1 MLGSIIVLMK
11 SLNLSY
17 PAILTLFG
25 DYKVKGKTESQAF
38 LAWFLG
44 AYYRLDPTD
53 VDDAICDSTNDKGV
67 DGIYV
72 NDLLQQVD
80 VFQSRMGTVTPL
92 KGLGDKDL
100 KEFLGTLVYFNNGK
114 SVRELSAATKSEDL
128 RKLLTRLEI
137 ARLIDSGYAVH
148 GVFLT
153 NRVRDHNA
161 ITIQKTASNLE
172 LFDGLE
178 LQRQYLPINK
188 AEPIRSEISF
198 DISRVDVLRHRIED
212 GVELTIAPVLASEL
226 VRMDGIANQ
235 KLFAWNLRYQLKRS
249 PVNKE
254 IDKSILDTK
263 EHRFFPAFHNGLTIL
278 AARVREKN
286 QKLTISGYAVVNGC
300 QSLNALY
307 SRKDCLTRKLRILT
321 KFVSVSPKSALAAKI
336 TDHTNR
342 QNSITGRDLQSNSLI
357 QTRLQTEVHTKYKGQ
372 RFYRIARGECPKWD
386 QKKVIENDAAARVL
400 LAFDLKQPESCHQ
413 NYKLFDD
420 LHAEIFGRPEVNADR
435 IVALME
441 IDDVIANRL
450 PSMENKAFS
459 GYTLTRFFFHY
470 LLREVL
476 ELPESGDVK
485 FWLDTNILT
494 QEKNWRPRLRQS
506 VEPIVLA
513 LMNTV
518 DGWLKQPANATFD
531 HKKDLKSPTK
541 IKELRSVAIPFYQM
555 AIQSKVTKSFAENWK
570 GFKVVASHRRPSRAR
585 P

>member
-1 MLGSIIVLMK
+1 MK

-25 DYKVKGKTESQAF
+25 DYKAKGRTESQGF
-38 LAWFLG
+38 LAWFLE
-44 AYYRLDPTD
+44 AYYRLDATD

-72 NDLLQQVD
+72 NDLLQQID
-80 VFQSRMGTVTPL
+80 VFQSRMGTVMPL
-92 KGLGDKDL
+92 RSLGDKDI
-100 KEFLGTLVYFNNGK
+100 KEFLGTLVYFKTGK
-114 SVRELSAATKSEDL
+114 SVCELVATAKSEDL
-128 RKLLTRLEI
+128 RKILTRLDV
-137 ARLIDSGYAVH
+137 ARLVDEGYEVR

-153 NRVRDHNA
+153 NKTRDNNA
-161 ITIQKTASNLE
+161 ITILKSAPNLE
-172 LFDGLE
+172 LFDGQE
-178 LQRQYLPINK
+178 LARQYLPISK
-188 AEPIRSEISF
+188 AEPIKDEVSF
-198 DISRVDVLRHRIED
+198 DISKISVLRHKIEN
-212 GVELTIAPVLASEL
+212 GVELIIAPVLASEL
-226 VRMDGIANQ
+226 VKMEGIVNQ

-254 IDKSILDTK
+254 IDKSIVDTT
-263 EHRFFPAFHNGLTIL
+263 EHKYFPAFHNGMTIL
-278 AARVREKN
+278 AGKVKEHGS
-286 QKLTISGYAVVNGC
+286 KLTISGYAVVNGC

-307 SRKDCLTRKLRILT
+307 SRRDLLTSKLRILT
-321 KFVSVSPKSALAAKI
+321 KFVSVSPKSALASKI

-342 QNSITGRDLQSNSLI
+342 QNGITGRDLQSNNPI
-357 QTRLQTEVHTKYKGQ
+357 QTRLQTEIHKKYKGQ
-372 RFYRIARGECPKWD
+372 KFYRIARGECPEWD

-420 LHAEIFGRPEVNADR
+420 LHADIFGRREVNADR

-441 IDDVIANRL
+441 IDDVIASKL
-450 PSMENKAFS
+450 PSMENKPFA
-459 GYTLTRFFFHY
+459 GYTLTRFLFHY

-476 ELPESGDVK
+476 ELPESGDIK
-485 FWLDTNILT
+485 FWLDTSVLT
-494 QEKNWRPRLRQS
+494 QETNWRPRLRRS
-506 VEPIVLA
+506 IEPVALA

-518 DGWLKQPANATFD
+518 GGWLAQPANATFD

-570 GFKVVASHRRPSRAR
+570 ASKVTTSHRRT
-585 P
+585 